1 MSNENAAIKMLGKTI
16 GGCEIKRLLGT
27 GGMGAVFLADQLNLD
42 KEVAV
47 KILDERWAARPEH
60 VEGFLRE
67 ARLAAKLEDEHVVQ
81 IYDVG
86 TDAGKNFIIMQLA
99 RGESLKDRIKRGPL
113 DIDEAMNYIE
123 GVARGLAAAHV
134 HNIVHR
140 DIKPGNLIIGE
151 SGDIKIL
158 DFGLARLED
167 KENDKTRGQFMG
179 SIAYMAPEQ
188 SEYMPTETPA
198 DIYSLGITA
207 YHCLTGTLP
216 FRGEN
221 NFDLIVKHHT
231 ELPPAPSVVRHDVPL
246 TLSRVVL
253 RMIEKDPRKRYA
265 NINDLLLDM
274 KLIRRHQLPV
284 SPSIWEKR
292 PLDPRRI
299 DLTGIESKLIYS
311 DALRTQRDEFTAGKP
326 VTPLRKL
333 LLDGEI
339 KFKNSDRLEMRPS
352 EFLEVSDD
360 EHRLSLKDAAA
371 TDFAPAHGKYLEYA
385 DRYRVFVH
393 EDRLVLRVVGQKP
406 VGRGDVQ
413 RLFDFLEAVPGKIK
427 HLAVAVEADYVAQGS
442 DIRWIVDAYNILDK
456 RGMGF
461 ALIVGSMEN
470 HSTFVNLGID
480 SHIKL
485 ELELE
490 RTGSVSRA
498 RVAEV
503 VSEAEPVALTASSQ
517 AMVNQVRDQLDAGEL
532 LGAARTWRRLVIEGL
547 EKSQVA
553 SLKDLQD
560 SLFKKLLAEGKEAY
574 DADDTE
580 AATECFNLLI
590 DLDAGRHEGHYYKGL
605 LLKSEGKLEYAQ
617 AFLTQAILAA
627 PDEAELFYH
636 RAIVRSRV
644 DDMEG
649 ALRDLDMALQHNP
662 RFVKA
667 YYNRAKL
674 HKRMGREDLSK
685 RDLGMY
691 ERLKGKG
698 KGAGASQPITPP
710 APEGAKDSV

>member
-1 MSNENAAIKMLGKTI
+1 MSNENAAIKNLGKTI
-16 GGCEIKRLLGT
+16 GGCEIKKILGS
-27 GGMGAVFLADQLNLD
+27 GGMGSVFLADQLNLG

-47 KILDERWAARPEH
+47 KILDERWASRPEH

-67 ARLAAKLEDEHVVQ
+67 ARLAAKIEDEHVVQ

-86 TDAGKNFIIMQLA
+86 TEDGIHYIIMQLA
-99 RGESLKDRIKRGPL
+99 RGESLQSRLKRGSL
-113 DIDEAMNYIE
+113 HIDEAMNYIE
-123 GVARGLAAAHV
+123 GVARGLSAAHV
-134 HNIVHR
+134 LNIVHR
-140 DIKPGNLIIGE
+140 DIKPGNLIISE
-151 SGDIKIL
+151 SGEIKIL

-207 YHCLTGTLP
+207 YHCLTSSLP

-231 ELPPAPSVVRHDVPL
+231 ELPPAPSVIRHDVPL

-253 RMIEKDPRKRYA
+253 RMIDKDPKKRYA
-265 NINDLLLDM
+265 NINDVLLDM

-284 SPSIWEKR
+284 TPSPWEKR
-292 PLDPRRI
+292 ALDPRRI
-299 DLTGIESKLIYS
+299 DLADVNSKQIYS
-311 DALRTQRDEFTAGKP
+311 DSLKFQRDEFTSGKP

-333 LLDGEI
+333 LMNAGV
-339 KFKNSDRLEMRPS
+339 KFKKSERMEMLAS
-352 EFLEVSDD
+352 EFLEVQDD
-360 EHRLSLKDAAA
+360 EHRISLKTAAESM
-371 TDFAPAHGKYLEYA
+371 FEPQHGKHLEYA

-393 EDRLVLRVVGQKP
+393 DNRLVLRITGQKP

-413 RLFDFLEAVPGKIK
+413 RLFDFLESVPVKITNI
-427 HLAVAVEADYVAQGS
+427 AVAVEADYVAQGS

-456 RGMGF
+456 RGVNF

-470 HSTFVNLGID
+470 HTTFVNLGID

-498 RVAEV
+498 AVAEA
-503 VSEAEPVALTASSQ
+503 VSEVEFVKLTPSTQ
-517 AMVNQVRDQLDAGEL
+517 ATVDQIREQIEAGDL
-532 LGAARTWRRLVIEGL
+532 LEAARTWRRLIIEGL
-547 EKSQVA
+547 EKSQIV
-553 SLKDLQD
+553 SLKELRDELYE
-560 SLFKKLLAEGKEAY
+560 KLLADGKDAY
-574 DADDTE
+574 DADDAE

-590 DLDAGRHEGHYYKGL
+590 DMDAGRHEGHLYKGL
-605 LLKSEGKLEYAQ
+605 LLKTEGKLEYAQ

-644 DDMEG
+644 DDMDG

-691 ERLKGKG
+691 ERLKGKN
-698 KGAGASQPITPP
+698 KNPAASQPITPP
-710 APEGAKDSV
+710 TPEKAN